1 MPPSTC
7 QSNTNHSVFTSI
19 YDLTVSMLALVRG
32 RLYLDILGRQREVVS
47 GNEGRYRGGLQK
59 LADTEKVVA
68 DLQER
73 LTEMKPF
80 LEKAA
85 KYVTA
90 DLSVCAHHA

>member
-1 MPPSTC
+1 M
-7 QSNTNHSVFTSI
+7 
-19 YDLTVSMLALVRG
+19 
-32 RLYLDILGRQREVVS
+32 VS

-85 KYVTA
+85 KYVT
-90 DLSVCAHHA
+90 SHPFICRCVHHP

>member
-1 MPPSTC
+1 
-7 QSNTNHSVFTSI
+7 
-19 YDLTVSMLALVRG
+19 MLG

-85 KYVTA
+85 KYVA
-90 DLSVCAHHA
+90 AHPYICRCVHHPGG